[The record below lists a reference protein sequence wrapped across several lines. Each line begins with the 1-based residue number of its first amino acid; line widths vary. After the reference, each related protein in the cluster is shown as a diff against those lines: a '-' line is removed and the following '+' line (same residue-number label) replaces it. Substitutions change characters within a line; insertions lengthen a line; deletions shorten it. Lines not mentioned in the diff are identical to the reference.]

1 MNFREGT
8 QEEIVNHERLDEI
21 RQELSY
27 MDYSALPNAEL
38 AKLYSAID
46 TLVEQISGVLAW
58 MDHEY
63 VRGEDEDKV
72 TRLDEATGDVQDIL
86 NKLTL
91 LITWADD
98 WHNTKKMAERIGE

>member
-1 MNFREGT
+1 
-8 QEEIVNHERLDEI
+8 
-21 RQELSY
+21 
-27 MDYSALPNAEL
+27 
-38 AKLYSAID
+38 
-46 TLVEQISGVLAW
+46 
-58 MDHEY
+58 

-98 WHNTKKMAERIGE
+98 WNNTKEMLLAEYIRIQDQKG